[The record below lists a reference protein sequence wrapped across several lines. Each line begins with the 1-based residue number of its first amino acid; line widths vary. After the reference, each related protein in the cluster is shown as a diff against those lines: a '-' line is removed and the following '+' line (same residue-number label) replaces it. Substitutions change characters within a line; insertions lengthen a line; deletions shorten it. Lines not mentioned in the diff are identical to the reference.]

1 MAREKRVGCFLGE
14 RDYVREGS
22 TEAFAKCFPF
32 SSAALEKRCRLIVRE
47 NQNKSI
53 LFLSSSLPRQTKLS
67 SPQTQHTTQTTF
79 HEMKDPQQAWG
90 LRLAQERTHDSQN
103 SHSAEIRIPLDSGW
117 GNEVCANVEC
127 CTSPC
132 IFYTDAQRNGDCILW
147 TDASFF
153 PDSGRCAAA
162 FGLECSEGIK
172 ISAFR
177 VRGSAARGELLA
189 IFAALK
195 TYSLS
200 DRNLTIF
207 SDCQSAIKRIEKL
220 ISHLKTTLKTSNTS
234 PLDLS
239 PPSSSSPSSSHSLF
253 SSSALPSSS
262 LISSLTSLESKIL
275 PVLHKILANGRSV
288 SLHWVKGHS
297 GIVQNELLDQAAKKE
312 AQNKNRE
319 SLFEEIPEMMG
330 EVTLNDKMI
339 ENRDEICYTEWR
351 PDLDKGVMKVAKSWM
366 AKRVMAG
373 IEQWR
378 GLKPSWASSVL
389 DDCVHCSKR
398 HKLGFESF
406 IRSCPSSAKFR
417 KEIQGIWT
425 GVTWNEELLEGR
437 VLKSQVRELGA
448 GPCGESREAIV
459 KEARDRVRR
468 WERALIQLRKSL

>member
-1 MAREKRVGCFLGE
+1 MA
-14 RDYVREGS
+14 D
-22 TEAFAKCFPF
+22 
-32 SSAALEKRCRLIVRE
+32 
-47 NQNKSI
+47 
-53 LFLSSSLPRQTKLS
+53 
-67 SPQTQHTTQTTF
+67 
-79 HEMKDPQQAWG
+79 
-90 LRLAQERTHDSQN
+90 
-103 SHSAEIRIPLDSGW
+103 
-117 GNEVCANVEC
+117 
-127 CTSPC
+127 
-132 IFYTDAQRNGDCILW
+132 
-147 TDASFF
+147 
-153 PDSGRCAAA
+153 
-162 FGLECSEGIK
+162 
-172 ISAFR
+172 
-177 VRGSAARGELLA
+177 
-189 IFAALK
+189 
-195 TYSLS
+195 
-200 DRNLTIF
+200 
-207 SDCQSAIKRIEKL
+207 
-220 ISHLKTTLKTSNTS
+220 
-234 PLDLS
+234 
-239 PPSSSSPSSSHSLF
+239 
-253 SSSALPSSS
+253 
-262 LISSLTSLESKIL
+262 
-275 PVLHKILANGRSV
+275 GRSV

-330 EVTLNDKMI
+330 ELTLNDKMI

-448 GPCGESREAIV
+448 GPCGESRETVI